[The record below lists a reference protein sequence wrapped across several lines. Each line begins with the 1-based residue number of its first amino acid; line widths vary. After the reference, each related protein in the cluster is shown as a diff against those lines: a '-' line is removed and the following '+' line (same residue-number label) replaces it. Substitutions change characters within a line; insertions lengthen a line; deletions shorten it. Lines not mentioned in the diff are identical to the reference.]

1 MGVVMSLDGKVRVE
15 AEEGPSHT
23 ISWISKLPRYWCTI
37 LKCHRLH
44 VSLPP
49 IDLDLLLSAPVVI
62 LRACAITRATELDHA
77 AREKA
82 RKINF
87 DQLPVYR
94 KETELNEARM
104 RGCCLGDIAVP
115 MCSLCFVTGW

>member
-49 IDLDLLLSAPVVI
+49 IDLDFLLSPQAVI
-62 LRACAITRATELDHA
+62 LRACALTRATELDHPA
-77 AREKA
+77 IEKA
-82 RKINF
+82 RKINL
-87 DQLPVYR
+87 DQF
-94 KETELNEARM
+94 A
-104 RGCCLGDIAVP
+104 
-115 MCSLCFVTGW
+115 SLL